1 MTESGSLL
9 FDRGMRDELET
20 LSLRSLN
27 PDDETVTANRS
38 FKENQQ
44 ENVLWLK
51 RASGKN
57 SGNLNK
63 LWLLIWSSLIARV
76 LY

>member
-27 PDDETVTANRS
+27 PDDETVTANRVRG
-38 FKENQQ
+38 Q
-44 ENVLWLK
+44 
-51 RASGKN
+51 
-57 SGNLNK
+57 
-63 LWLLIWSSLIARV
+63 
-76 LY
+76 YP